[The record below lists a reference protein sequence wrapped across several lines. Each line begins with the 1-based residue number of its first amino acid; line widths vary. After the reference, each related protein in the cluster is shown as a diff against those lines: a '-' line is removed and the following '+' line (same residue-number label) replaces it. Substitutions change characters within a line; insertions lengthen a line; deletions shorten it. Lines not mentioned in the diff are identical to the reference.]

1 MNIIGKANTKRKY
14 LWSGFICTLSAAA
27 VLALTAAPSFAVELG
42 ASEWVKTEQTA
53 LRLISA
59 TETAGASDTLKLGLH
74 FKLEPGWKI
83 YWRSPGDAGFPP
95 EPNWNRSNNI
105 ASTTLRWPAPE
116 RFSILGLETL
126 GYTREVVLPIIVKRV
141 AALKPTQLGGIVR
154 YLVCDK
160 ICIPYDAEI
169 ALRLNTGDESPSQF
183 AHLINRFD
191 TTVPSNGKRHRIFID
206 AAETWSDNDSTWLRI
221 KASSIFPF
229 KAPDLFPEGPP
240 VVTFSKP
247 SIALGPKGNTVI
259 IDMRVFGTNEL
270 NDQMGKTLA
279 GRELTLT
286 IVDGGRSAETKL
298 NVNFANPNL
307 ITQKPASEPTLL
319 VILGLAILGGLILN
333 LMPCVLPVLSIKLMS
348 VMGHGGGEAKLV
360 RLSFLASAAGIVVAF
375 MALALTLIALKAG
388 GMTIGWGIQFQ
399 QPWFLI
405 FMTILMMLFACNLWG
420 LFEIRLP
427 FWISHL
433 SMRAENVHGLGRHF
447 LQGAFATLLATPC
460 SAPFLG
466 TAIGFALV
474 RSWLEISIVFA
485 ALGIGLALPYLTVA
499 AFPELVTR
507 LPKPGPWMTTL
518 RRFLGLALAATWVW
532 LLSVLAT
539 NIGIIGSMAV
549 GGLTALTAGLF
560 LLGRRAFLGITVAI
574 IIPFFVPGLLD
585 KFPSKNL
592 AKKSQ
597 YSSANELGNLWIDF
611 NESAIQ
617 EMVARG
623 KTVFVDVTASW
634 CLTCQVNKL
643 LVLDSKAVLQA
654 FKSQQVV
661 AMQADWTKPNP
672 IISAYLASYGR
683 YGIPFNAIYGPQLP
697 GGIVLHELLSKDAI
711 LDAFSRASKPSKI
724 PKKK

>member
-1 MNIIGKANTKRKY
+1 
-14 LWSGFICTLSAAA
+14 
-27 VLALTAAPSFAVELG
+27 
-42 ASEWVKTEQTA
+42 
-53 LRLISA
+53 
-59 TETAGASDTLKLGLH
+59 
-74 FKLEPGWKI
+74 
-83 YWRSPGDAGFPP
+83 
-95 EPNWNRSNNI
+95 
-105 ASTTLRWPAPE
+105 
-116 RFSILGLETL
+116 
-126 GYTREVVLPIIVKRV
+126 
-141 AALKPTQLGGIVR
+141 
-154 YLVCDK
+154 
-160 ICIPYDAEI
+160 
-169 ALRLNTGDESPSQF
+169 
-183 AHLINRFD
+183 
-191 TTVPSNGKRHRIFID
+191 
-206 AAETWSDNDSTWLRI
+206 
-221 KASSIFPF
+221 
-229 KAPDLFPEGPP
+229 
-240 VVTFSKP
+240 
-247 SIALGPKGNTVI
+247 
-259 IDMRVFGTNEL
+259 
-270 NDQMGKTLA
+270 
-279 GRELTLT
+279 
-286 IVDGGRSAETKL
+286 
-298 NVNFANPNL
+298 
-307 ITQKPASEPTLL
+307 
-319 VILGLAILGGLILN
+319 
-333 LMPCVLPVLSIKLMS
+333 
-348 VMGHGGGEAKLV
+348 
-360 RLSFLASAAGIVVAF
+360 
-375 MALALTLIALKAG
+375 
-388 GMTIGWGIQFQ
+388 
-399 QPWFLI
+399 
-405 FMTILMMLFACNLWG
+405 
-420 LFEIRLP
+420 
-427 FWISHL
+427 
-433 SMRAENVHGLGRHF
+433 
-447 LQGAFATLLATPC
+447 
-460 SAPFLG
+460 
-466 TAIGFALV
+466 LV

-585 KFPSKNL
+585 KLPGKNPAKNL
-592 AKKSQ
+592 VKKSQ
-597 YSSANELGNLWIDF
+597 YSSANESGNLWIDF
-611 NESAIQ
+611 NESVIQ